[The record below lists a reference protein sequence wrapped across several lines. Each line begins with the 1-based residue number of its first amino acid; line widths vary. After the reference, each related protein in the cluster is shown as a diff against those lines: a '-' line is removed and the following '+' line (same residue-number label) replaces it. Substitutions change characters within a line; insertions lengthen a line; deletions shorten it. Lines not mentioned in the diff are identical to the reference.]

1 MVRIDYISGDY
12 DSRNAPWNERYLYMS
27 GIIGCICLMSLGS
40 AKWMLEKAVKWLKEN
55 AQNYYEDAAEWF
67 TVYLSQGNTIDDW
80 VRDSKVVGNGMEKFF
95 NELGE

>member
-55 AQNYYEDAAEWF
+55 AQNYYEDAAMHDNCW
-67 TVYLSQGNTIDDW
+67 YDDEQMIE
-80 VRDSKVVGNGMEKFF
+80 DFQKAMEEK
-95 NELGE
+95 